1 MSKYTPEFV
10 IVAIAANFVLL
21 VVVVEVSS
29 HREGAKFEKAC
40 TAAHGTTVWD
50 GRQHQCL
57 KAKE

>member
-1 MSKYTPEFV
+1 MREYAFELV
-10 IVAIAANFVLL
+10 LAAALVGIFVLL
-21 VVVVEVSS
+21 GVSS

-40 TAAHGTTVWD
+40 TAAHGTTVFD